1 MKTMAT
7 NKGKE
12 VEKSDNNTMVV
23 IHLDRPRFIK
33 FGHKAL
39 KTLGTLTGKKL
50 EQMDEN
56 DFDLAELEKIMWCGL
71 QADAKEHGEDL
82 KIEDMED
89 LLDKAES
96 FGEIMEAMNKAFEM
110 AFKKTEKQKN

>member
-1 MKTMAT
+1 MTKVE
-7 NKGKE
+7 NI
-12 VEKSDNNTMVV
+12 EKSDKNTMVV
-23 IHLDRPRFIK
+23 INLDRPRFVR

-39 KTLGTLTGKKL
+39 KQLGALTGKKL

-56 DFDLAELEKIMWCGL
+56 DFDLADLEKIMWCGL

-89 LLDKAES
+89 LLDSAES
-96 FGEIMEAMNKAFEM
+96 FAEIMNAMNKALEQ
-110 AFKKTEKQKN
+110 AFQRTEKEKN